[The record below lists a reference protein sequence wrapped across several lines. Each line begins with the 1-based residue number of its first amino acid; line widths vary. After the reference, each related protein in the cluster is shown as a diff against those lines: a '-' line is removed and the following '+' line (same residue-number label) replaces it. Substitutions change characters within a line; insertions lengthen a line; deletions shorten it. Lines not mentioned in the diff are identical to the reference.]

1 MSRRTRQSLPGQPV
15 PVKPVERS
23 RTFVSLRLQVSL
35 ALVLMVVAVAGVLGL
50 LIGESSEM
58 QLRARIGV
66 SLQTDAARIAEQ
78 VNKEMAARTR
88 ELKLLA
94 TLDPMASLHDTTQVQ
109 ALLDGLRA
117 SVPAYLWLGMTDTQ
131 GRLLV
136 ASGGDAAAAARVSAG
151 QEPQPMV
158 LSHPVRAA
166 DGTVDGVIVAQLG
179 WGWVRDI
186 ANGVLA
192 QEGESNG
199 AREFTLVSPRDTI
212 LLGKPGSVNTPLSLP
227 SNARARAG
235 YTTWSVETWPDG
247 HDYLTASAFVA
258 GEGAYPGPGSV
269 QMQWVVL
276 VRQDALTAFAPVAD
290 LRLQI
295 LLVSLALAALMALV
309 GWLVA
314 GRITAPLRRIARAA
328 DKLSQGGHDELPAVN
343 GPQEIRSLADSLR
356 AMVHA
361 LTTKQV
367 ALEEMQTVAE
377 RDPLTGLYN
386 RNGLQSW
393 LRGRM
398 QQGDLQHGGSL
409 MIFLT
414 DLDGF
419 KQVND
424 RFGHPAGDAV
434 LREVARRMIQSVRQ
448 IDAVARLGGDE
459 YVLVLD
465 APSGPGDPQAEAVAQ
480 AVFEAVAGMYDVGGG
495 QQARVGISLGGA
507 LWPEDDVRV
516 ERVMSKADAALYA
529 AKRAGKNRIMMH
541 LEPTAGQ

>member
-1 MSRRTRQSLPGQPV
+1 MSRRTRQSLPAQPV
-15 PVKPVERS
+15 LAKPVERS
-23 RTFVSLRLQVSL
+23 RTFVSLRLQVSV

-50 LIGESSEM
+50 LIGQSSEM

-78 VNKEMAARTR
+78 VNKEMAARSR
-88 ELKLLA
+88 ELRLIA

-158 LSHPVRAA
+158 ISNPVRAA

-212 LLGKPGSVNTPLSLP
+212 LLGRPDMVNTALSLP

-247 HDYLTASAFVA
+247 RDYLTASAFVA
-258 GEGAYPGPGSV
+258 GEGAYPGAGSV

-276 VRQDALTAFAPVAD
+276 VRQDVLTAFAPVAD

-314 GRITAPLRRIARAA
+314 GRITAPLRRIAKAA

-465 APSGPGDPQAEAVAQ
+465 APAGPGDPQAEGVAQ

-495 QQARVGISLGGA
+495 HQARVGISLGGA

>member
-88 ELKLLA
+88 ELKLIA